1 MSTEAPRSSRRDTEL
16 RRTLVA
22 VANADTTLRIRP
34 RTRTVIA
41 AIAAFA
47 LAGALSGGAVSAIA
61 NTLSNQPSEIDSAR
75 AMVQSVV
82 GTHDL
87 LLGTPRS
94 YSGMGNTVLDL
105 GRAPAGANG
114 IAIGFD
120 CIDRAQLSVTVDSS
134 MVSDGTCEG
143 TSGQEIQIVGASTH
157 SMKITSPGSNRYA
170 VYAAW
175 VRKPPP
181 PGPSA
186 AQTAAMSDGKVTRAE
201 YLAAFNRY
209 AGCMTAAGYPLQAVP
224 DDYVY
229 YPYAITDDAVSSGAD
244 DRCYPSEFQQVDAA
258 WQLYVQD
265 AVAACL
271 VARSAEPLSPGSNS
285 ITDLL
290 EQLLPLHLTFDQCA
304 AEHP

>member
-22 VANADTTLRIRP
+22 VADADMTLRVRP
-34 RTRTVIA
+34 RTRTVVA

-61 NTLSNQPSEIDSAR
+61 TTLGNQPSEIAR
-75 AMVQSVV
+75 SRASVQSVV
-82 GTHDL
+82 GTHGE
-87 LLGTPRS
+87 LLGTPLS
-94 YSGMGNTVLDL
+94 YSGVGNTVLDL
-105 GRAPAGANG
+105 GSAPAGASG

-120 CIDRAQLSVTVDSS
+120 CIDRAQVSVTVDSS
-134 MVSDGTCEG
+134 RVSDATCEG
-143 TSGQEIQIVGASTH
+143 SSGQEIPVVGVEKHLMTI
-157 SMKITSPGSNRYA
+157 KSPGNNRYA
-170 VYAAW
+170 VYVAW
-175 VRKPPP
+175 VKEPPVTE
-181 PGPSA
+181 PSA
-186 AQTAAMSDGKVTRAE
+186 AQTAAISDGKVTRAE

-229 YPYAITDDAVSSGAD
+229 YPYAITGDAVSSGAD

-271 VARSAEPLSPGSNS
+271 VARNVVPAQLGSYS
-285 ITDLL
+285 IVDLL